1 MEHLIQNMDF
11 FIQNIN
17 KLPIKI
23 YDILYE
29 PDIYSLF
36 NTFLILNIILY
47 LYLSNTNLY
56 SNKLIIENIENL
68 EKKNNILEENILE
81 ENNNIQEENIL
92 EENILKKNNNIQ
104 EKNILEKNNNIQE
117 KNVIKN
123 NILKNNYDNVIKELN
138 KNIENNKNID
148 SNKTKY
154 NIYLSLHNNNDIKKI
169 LTLKKKFILKAIKL
183 FL

>member
-1 MEHLIQNMDF
+1 ML
-11 FIQNIN
+11 
-17 KLPIKI
+17 L
-23 YDILYE
+23 
-29 PDIYSLF
+29 
-36 NTFLILNIILY
+36 
-47 LYLSNTNLY
+47 
-56 SNKLIIENIENL
+56 
-68 EKKNNILEENILE
+68 
-81 ENNNIQEENIL
+81 
-92 EENILKKNNNIQ
+92 
-104 EKNILEKNNNIQE
+104 
-117 KNVIKN
+117 KN

>member
-68 EKKNNILEENILE
+68 EKNNILEENILE

-92 EENILKKNNNIQ
+92 EENILKKIIIF
-104 EKNILEKNNNIQE
+104 KKKIFLKKI
-117 KNVIKN
+117 I
-123 NILKNNYDNVIKELN
+123 ILKKCY
-138 KNIENNKNID
+138 
-148 SNKTKY
+148 
-154 NIYLSLHNNNDIKKI
+154 
-169 LTLKKKFILKAIKL
+169 
-183 FL
+183 